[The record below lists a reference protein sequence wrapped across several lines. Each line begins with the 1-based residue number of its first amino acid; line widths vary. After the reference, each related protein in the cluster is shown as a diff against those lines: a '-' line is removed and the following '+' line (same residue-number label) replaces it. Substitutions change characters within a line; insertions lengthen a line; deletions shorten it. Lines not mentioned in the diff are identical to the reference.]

1 MRIFL
6 IDDSLAF
13 LKVAARFL
21 REGLRDEVMIVGQE
35 TDCETALA
43 QVAEMRP
50 NIILLDLNMPGLN
63 GLDAIPLLR
72 ARLPQA
78 RIIALTLLEANGYQT
93 AALDAGAD
101 AFVSKS
107 NMGNGLLPVIRQ
119 LMSLRWE
126 AATGGWAC

>member
-1 MRIFL
+1 MR
-6 IDDSLAF
+6 
-13 LKVAARFL
+13 VAARFL

-35 TDCETALA
+35 TNCETALE
-43 QVAEMRP
+43 QVAELQP

-78 RIIALTLLEANGYQT
+78 HIIALTLLEANGYQA

-107 NMGNGLLPVIRQ
+107 SMGSGLLPIIRQ
-119 LMSLRWE
+119 LMSSCWE
-126 AATGGWAC
+126 AATLSAGGLAC